1 MSEKKSSIIN
11 DLKELLSSD
20 QSNYRS
26 IIKLTNELARL
37 DPDYQRFFVDAK
49 TLIHLGRDSIKD
61 HTTALIE
68 LVKNSYDA
76 DSYNVEIDIQQD
88 VSKENDKNV
97 IRIADNG
104 FGMTKE
110 QLYNNWLRIGF
121 SSKRE
126 SKISDLGRR
135 RTGEKGIGRISTDRL
150 GGLLELITKTEQDG
164 LIGLKINWD
173 DFDVEG
179 RDLSDIDIEI
189 TKPTYINIPDKEG
202 KLSASGTEI
211 IIKNLRQSWTVD
223 NIESLFNEL
232 SSISPP
238 FSEAQDFNISL
249 TNNIAPT
256 FSKPI
261 VSKYYEAAQIE
272 VNTIFDGTDKV
283 FYSIKEKGKDE
294 IIDTISLK
302 QFYSKIK
309 KEEIPKLLNCGPLE
323 VKLLFFLREGASVV
337 GTDFKLSDLRSF
349 LDNNV
354 GVKIYRD
361 NIAVKPYGFPGAQ
374 MGYDWLDLGEDKAR
388 NPAGVGRG
396 DEFTVSP
403 NQLVG
408 AVFISRDKNT
418 SLTDSAAREGLV
430 ESEGFFDMKEFVKAT
445 KRLLETQR
453 ASSYKTSEKAQKKQ
467 KHSANQE
474 LIKIQE
480 KLTDV
485 NDELTNIKNEI
496 ESKEPSNFN
505 PKTIIKPIERSIEKV
520 ETVAEEVEETINTL
534 LDWQRTINGLA
545 TIGIS
550 SAVFGH
556 ETEGAMTQFKGSATT
571 AKKLMKRSKP
581 DIAKALTELEKSIA
595 YADKVSAWG
604 AYALTRI
611 QKEKRKRRNINI
623 FKTIEHVMHEL
634 KPAFDACS
642 ISLELKGEN
651 LVCSTYQ
658 MDVETILV
666 NLLTNAFT
674 AAMLNE
680 GIRKVVINVKI
691 EDQNNVP
698 GFSFAVSDSGP
709 GVAKEFEERIFTPL
723 FSTKTTPT
731 KSSKSVGTGLG
742 LTIVKSVVEELDG
755 SVSFNNDKKLG
766 GAKFKVWLPKL

>member
-1 MSEKKSSIIN
+1 MSEEKNTIIEQ
-11 DLKELLSSD
+11 LKELLSSQESD
-20 QSNYRS
+20 YRS
-26 IIKLTNELARL
+26 IIKLTNELSKL
-37 DPDYQRFFVDAK
+37 DQDYQRFFIDAK

-76 DSYNVEIDIQQD
+76 DAYNVEIGIHQEAIGLKDN
-88 VSKENDKNV
+88 SV

-110 QLYNNWLRIGF
+110 QLFKNWLRIGF
-121 SSKRE
+121 SNKRE
-126 SKISDLGRR
+126 SKISALGRR

-189 TKPTYINIPDKEG
+189 TKPTHINIPDKEG
-202 KLSASGTEI
+202 RLSISGTEI
-211 IIKNLRQSWTVD
+211 IIKNIRQSWTVD

-238 FSEAQDFNISL
+238 FSKAQDFNIAL

-272 VNTIFDGTDKV
+272 VNTIFDGTDRV
-283 FYSIKEKGKDE
+283 YYSIREKGKEE

-309 KEEIPKLLNCGPLE
+309 KEDAPISLNCGPLE
-323 VKLLFFLREGASVV
+323 VKLLFFLREGASVI

-418 SLTDSAAREGLV
+418 ALTDSAAREGLI
-430 ESEGFFDMKEFVKAT
+430 ESESFFDMKEFVKAT

-453 ASSYKTSEKAQKKQ
+453 ASTYRTSEKAKKKL
-467 KHSANQE
+467 KHSTNQE

-485 NDELTNIKNEI
+485 NDELASMKNEI
-496 ESKEPSNFN
+496 EASESSSFN
-505 PKTIIKPIERSIEKV
+505 PKTLIKPIERSIEKV
-520 ETVAEEVEETINTL
+520 EIVSEEVIETINVL

-556 ETEGAMTQFKGSATT
+556 ETEGAMTQFKGSAST
-571 AKKLMKRSKP
+571 AKKLMKRSSP
-581 DIAKALTELEKSIA
+581 DIARALIELEKSIT

-623 FKTIEHVMHEL
+623 FRTIEHVVHEL

-642 ISLELKGEN
+642 ISIELKGEN
-651 LVCSTYQ
+651 LICSTYQ
-658 MDVETILV
+658 MDIETILV

-674 AAMLNE
+674 AAMLND
-680 GIRKVVINVKI
+680 GTRKVVINVKI
-691 EDQNNVP
+691 EDQNNIQ
-698 GFSFAVSDSGP
+698 GFSFAVSDTGP

-755 SVSFNNDKKLG
+755 NVSFNQDKKLG